1 MTSGKTLPKDVI
13 DLWPEIFGEVTLN
26 VIPLLYVHTIEITFK
41 NNKVWEI
48 DFKQNLKNQSW
59 DDFEDEIKTIISQY
73 EDSIKNIDFKL
84 DTDRLKKDITKHTK
98 KFLKNKKLK

>member
-26 VIPLLYVHTIEITFK
+26 VVPLVYVHTIEITFK
-41 NNKVWEI
+41 NSKVWEI
-48 DFKQNLKNQSW
+48 DFKKNLKAQSW
-59 DDFEDEIKTIISQY
+59 DAFEKEIKEMIRQYEDEIV
-73 EDSIKNIDFKL
+73 NINFKL

-98 KFLKNKKLK
+98 KFLNNRKLK

>member
-26 VIPLLYVHTIEITFK
+26 VVPLIYVHMIEITFK

-48 DFKQNLKNQSW
+48 DFKKNLKARNW
-59 DDFEDEIKTIISQY
+59 DVFEKEIKDMIQEYEDEIMA
-73 EDSIKNIDFKL
+73 IDFKL
-84 DTDRLKKDITKHTK
+84 DTDRIKKDITKHTK
-98 KFLKNKKLK
+98 KFLNNRKLK